1 MYDVTSVIPERA
13 VTTDGRYLF
22 PVDLVQGLSPV
33 TRNADLTALHNRKP
47 VNHEDLATFWRSL
60 LLSDASCLM
69 FWRKNSVA
77 GLTEALMGLD
87 QEFSRFNI

>member
-47 VNHEDLATFWRSL
+47 VNHEDLATF
-60 LLSDASCLM
+60 
-69 FWRKNSVA
+69 
-77 GLTEALMGLD
+77 
-87 QEFSRFNI
+87 